1 MKIFI
6 FFFFEKNYKGDHMK
20 FSIFFQ
26 KNVRGDHMKIF
37 QKIQKFHFLKFPF
50 FPLNSLQDMP
60 QKQGGTDIFKGGFIC
75 SSFRG

>member
-6 FFFFEKNYKGDHMK
+6 FFEKNYKGGPYEIFH
-20 FSIFFQ
+20 FFQ

-50 FPLNSLQDMP
+50 FPLNSLQDFFSDP
-60 QKQGGTDIFKGGFIC
+60 QKQGGVICKGGHL
-75 SSFRG
+75 